1 MQDQS
6 FTKHVLKEPLT
17 QTRPKEGPNPTSRC
31 WALTLPGLAQAKAPN
46 HPPQAGVA
54 PSRQQSPR
62 GTTKGPIHAQC
73 PGPLSPAAPSSAPPA
88 RTWLTAQEHRST
100 SRAHPTDHPSDS
112 HRTEHEAAE
121 HTGERSQLPSQTSPR
136 PPRPTSRTAHVRHPE
151 PQTFLPGPRSPRPD
165 RRPLPPPPTPG
176 RALRTPTPPS
186 RPRTSAAPLDAF
198 FPLFMYFFPLSLLPF
213 PSPLRQK

>member
-1 MQDQS
+1 M
-6 FTKHVLKEPLT
+6 
-17 QTRPKEGPNPTSRC
+17 
-31 WALTLPGLAQAKAPN
+31 TLPGLAQAKAPN

-165 RRPLPPPPTPG
+165 RRPLPPPQPRAGPCGPPRRPPG
-176 RALRTPTPPS
+176 PVPLQLRSMPFSPFLCIFFLSLFSLSPPPS
-186 RPRTSAAPLDAF
+186 ARSKYVRRGTGGGERS
-198 FPLFMYFFPLSLLPF
+198 SLHK
-213 PSPLRQK
+213 SS

>member
-46 HPPQAGVA
+46 HPP
-54 PSRQQSPR
+54 PSRGSAQQTAEPSGYNQGPHPR
-62 GTTKGPIHAQC
+62 SVPRAAQPSGPQLRSSRSHLADGTGARRALTPQITPLIHTERSTRRPSTPESAHNFPHKLLRDLRAQL
-73 PGPLSPAAPSSAPPA
+73 PAPLTCGTQSHKLSSRGPAAP
-88 RTWLTAQEHRST
+88 
-100 SRAHPTDHPSDS
+100 
-112 HRTEHEAAE
+112 
-121 HTGERSQLPSQTSPR
+121 G
-136 PPRPTSRTAHVRHPE
+136 RTAAP
-151 PQTFLPGPRSPRPD
+151 SPS
-165 RRPLPPPPTPG
+165 PPNPG